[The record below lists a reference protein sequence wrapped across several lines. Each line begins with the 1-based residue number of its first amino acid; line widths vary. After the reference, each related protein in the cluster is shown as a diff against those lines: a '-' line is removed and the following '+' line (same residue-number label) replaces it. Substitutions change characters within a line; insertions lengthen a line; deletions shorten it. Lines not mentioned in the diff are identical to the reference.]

1 MNYRKIN
8 GIAAL
13 MKPTTAAKTII
24 TTTFTFATI
33 IVTTKKL
40 HLIA

>member
-8 GIAAL
+8 SVTAL
-13 MKPTTAAKTII
+13 PKPTTAAKTMII
-24 TTTFTFATI
+24 TTSTSATI
-33 IVTTKKL
+33 TATAKKL

>member
-8 GIAAL
+8 GVAAFL
-13 MKPTTAAKTII
+13 KPTTAAKTMITTSFTSAII
-24 TTTFTFATI
+24 TATA
-33 IVTTKKL
+33 KKL